1 METYYSKTHMIV
13 SNIMGIKKQ
22 NGLNQTQGTPAMV
35 SFWLS
40 TCHNLKSPE
49 KWVLVEEL
57 SRSDWPVGN
66 GLDCLLI

>member
-35 SFWLS
+35 SF
-40 TCHNLKSPE
+40 
-49 KWVLVEEL
+49 
-57 SRSDWPVGN
+57 
-66 GLDCLLI
+66 